1 MSILIYKDSNATDE
15 KTNTLIA
22 KMKEKIG
29 GTSSVKEIYT
39 TSNVIKQISPTL
51 LINSNKMTIPK
62 FKMDDK
68 AIEDIDMKAIN
79 NKENITTM
87 KNLGE
92 NVIKKEEED
101 KEDEVIEVLE
111 QEDEEQGRAELDKEN
126 LLKAFYFGMDPVIG
140 SIVKAD
146 MEGAFHYA
154 DFTALVE
161 ALENGQPVSEVD
173 LARARMCATGSL

>member
-101 KEDEVIEVLE
+101 KEDEDIEVLE

-126 LLKAFYFGMDPVIG
+126 LLKAFYFGMDPFESCIELNTEEDDEQFG
-140 SIVKAD
+140 LKY
-146 MEGAFHYA
+146 MTLQER
-154 DFTALVE
+154 
-161 ALENGQPVSEVD
+161 LENMFDIKLQY
-173 LARARMCATGSL
+173 

>member
-1 MSILIYKDSNATDE
+1 M
-15 KTNTLIA
+15 
-22 KMKEKIG
+22 
-29 GTSSVKEIYT
+29 KEIYT

-126 LLKAFYFGMDPVIG
+126 LLKAFYFGMDPFESCIELNTEEDDEQFG
-140 SIVKAD
+140 LKY
-146 MEGAFHYA
+146 MTLQER
-154 DFTALVE
+154 
-161 ALENGQPVSEVD
+161 LENMFDIKLQY
-173 LARARMCATGSL
+173 

>member
-1 MSILIYKDSNATDE
+1 MLLLLIFKMSILIYKDSNATDE

-126 LLKAFYFGMDPVIG
+126 LLKAFYFGMDPFESCIELNTEEDDEQFG
-140 SIVKAD
+140 LKY
-146 MEGAFHYA
+146 MTLQER
-154 DFTALVE
+154 
-161 ALENGQPVSEVD
+161 LENMFDIKLQY
-173 LARARMCATGSL
+173 

>member
-126 LLKAFYFGMDPVIG
+126 LLKAFYFGMDPFESCIELNTEEDDEQFG
-140 SIVKAD
+140 LKY
-146 MEGAFHYA
+146 MTLQER
-154 DFTALVE
+154 
-161 ALENGQPVSEVD
+161 LENMFDIKLQY
-173 LARARMCATGSL
+173 

>member
-15 KTNTLIA
+15 KTNILIS
-22 KMKEKIG
+22 KMKEKLG

-62 FKMDDK
+62 FRMDDK
-68 AIEDIDMKAIN
+68 AIEDIDMKAIS

-87 KNLGE
+87 KNVSE

-111 QEDEEQGRAELDKEN
+111 QEDEEQGRAELDREN
-126 LLKAFYFGMDPVIG
+126 LLKAFYFGMDPFESCIELNNQEEEDEQFG
-140 SIVKAD
+140 LKY
-146 MEGAFHYA
+146 MTLQER
-154 DFTALVE
+154 
-161 ALENGQPVSEVD
+161 LENMFDIKLQY
-173 LARARMCATGSL
+173 

>member
-15 KTNTLIA
+15 KTNILIS
-22 KMKEKIG
+22 KMKEKLG

-39 TSNVIKQISPTL
+39 TSNVIKQISPIL

-62 FKMDDK
+62 FRMDDK
-68 AIEDIDMKAIN
+68 AIEDIDMKAIS

-87 KNLGE
+87 KNVSE

-111 QEDEEQGRAELDKEN
+111 QEDEEQGRAELDREN
-126 LLKAFYFGMDPVIG
+126 LLKAFYFGMDPFESCIELNNEEEEDEQFG
-140 SIVKAD
+140 LKY
-146 MEGAFHYA
+146 MTLQER
-154 DFTALVE
+154 
-161 ALENGQPVSEVD
+161 LENMFDIKLQY
-173 LARARMCATGSL
+173 

>member
-1 MSILIYKDSNATDE
+1 MSILIYKDSNVTDE
-15 KTNTLIA
+15 KTNILIS

-62 FKMDDK
+62 FRMDDK
-68 AIEDIDMKAIN
+68 AIEDIDMKAIS

-87 KNLGE
+87 KNVSE

-111 QEDEEQGRAELDKEN
+111 QEDEEQGRAELDREN
-126 LLKAFYFGMDPVIG
+126 LLKAFYFGMDPFESCIELNNEEEEDEQFG
-140 SIVKAD
+140 LKY
-146 MEGAFHYA
+146 MTLQER
-154 DFTALVE
+154 
-161 ALENGQPVSEVD
+161 LENMFDIKLQY
-173 LARARMCATGSL
+173 

>member
-1 MSILIYKDSNATDE
+1 
-15 KTNTLIA
+15 
-22 KMKEKIG
+22 
-29 GTSSVKEIYT
+29 
-39 TSNVIKQISPTL
+39 
-51 LINSNKMTIPK
+51 MTIPK

-126 LLKAFYFGMDPVIG
+126 LLKAFYFGMDPFESCIELNTEEDDEQFG
-140 SIVKAD
+140 LKY
-146 MEGAFHYA
+146 MTLQER
-154 DFTALVE
+154 
-161 ALENGQPVSEVD
+161 LENMFDIKLQY
-173 LARARMCATGSL
+173 

>member
-1 MSILIYKDSNATDE
+1 MLLLLIFKMSILIYKDSNATDE

-22 KMKEKIG
+22 KMKEKLG

-126 LLKAFYFGMDPVIG
+126 LLKAFYFGMDPFESCIELNTEEDDEQFG
-140 SIVKAD
+140 LKY
-146 MEGAFHYA
+146 MTLQER
-154 DFTALVE
+154 
-161 ALENGQPVSEVD
+161 LENMFDIKLQY
-173 LARARMCATGSL
+173 

>member
-15 KTNTLIA
+15 KTNILIS

-62 FKMDDK
+62 FRMDDK
-68 AIEDIDMKAIN
+68 AIEDIDMKAIS

-87 KNLGE
+87 KNVSE

-111 QEDEEQGRAELDKEN
+111 QEDEEQGRAELDREN
-126 LLKAFYFGMDPVIG
+126 LLKAFYFGMDPFESCIELNNQEEEDEQFG
-140 SIVKAD
+140 LKY
-146 MEGAFHYA
+146 MTLQER
-154 DFTALVE
+154 
-161 ALENGQPVSEVD
+161 LENMFDIKLQY
-173 LARARMCATGSL
+173 

>member
-15 KTNTLIA
+15 KTNILIS

-62 FKMDDK
+62 FRMDDK
-68 AIEDIDMKAIN
+68 AIEDIDMKAIS

-87 KNLGE
+87 KNVSE

-111 QEDEEQGRAELDKEN
+111 QEDEEQGRAELDREN
-126 LLKAFYFGMDPVIG
+126 LLKAFYFGMDPFESCIELNNEEEEDEQFG
-140 SIVKAD
+140 LKY
-146 MEGAFHYA
+146 MTLQER
-154 DFTALVE
+154 
-161 ALENGQPVSEVD
+161 LENMFDIKLQY
-173 LARARMCATGSL
+173 

>member
-15 KTNTLIA
+15 KTNILIS
-22 KMKEKIG
+22 KMKEKLG

-62 FKMDDK
+62 FRMDDK
-68 AIEDIDMKAIN
+68 AIEDIDMKAIS

-87 KNLGE
+87 KNVSE

-111 QEDEEQGRAELDKEN
+111 QEDEEQGRAELDREN
-126 LLKAFYFGMDPVIG
+126 LLKAFYFGMDPFESCIELNNEEEEDEQFG
-140 SIVKAD
+140 LKY
-146 MEGAFHYA
+146 MTLQER
-154 DFTALVE
+154 
-161 ALENGQPVSEVD
+161 LENMFDIKLQY
-173 LARARMCATGSL
+173 

>member
-1 MSILIYKDSNATDE
+1 MLLLLIFKMSILIYKDSNATDE

-22 KMKEKIG
+22 KMKEKLG

-126 LLKAFYFGMDPVIG
+126 LLKAFYFGMDPFESCIELNNEEDDEQFG
-140 SIVKAD
+140 LKY
-146 MEGAFHYA
+146 MTLQER
-154 DFTALVE
+154 
-161 ALENGQPVSEVD
+161 LENMFDIKLQY
-173 LARARMCATGSL
+173 

>member
-1 MSILIYKDSNATDE
+1 MLLLLIFKMSILIYKDSNATDE

-101 KEDEVIEVLE
+101 KEDE
-111 QEDEEQGRAELDKEN
+111 EQGRAELDKEN
-126 LLKAFYFGMDPVIG
+126 LLKAFYFGMDPFESCIELNNEEDDEQFG
-140 SIVKAD
+140 LKY
-146 MEGAFHYA
+146 MTLQER
-154 DFTALVE
+154 
-161 ALENGQPVSEVD
+161 LENMFDIKLQY
-173 LARARMCATGSL
+173 

>member
-15 KTNTLIA
+15 KTNILIS

-39 TSNVIKQISPTL
+39 TSNGIKQISPTL

-62 FKMDDK
+62 VRMDDK
-68 AIEDIDMKAIN
+68 AIEDIDMKAIS

-87 KNLGE
+87 KNVSE
-92 NVIKKEEED
+92 NEIKKEEED

-111 QEDEEQGRAELDKEN
+111 QEDEEQGRAELDREN
-126 LLKAFYFGMDPVIG
+126 LLKAFYFGMDPFESCIELNNEEEEDEQFG
-140 SIVKAD
+140 LKY
-146 MEGAFHYA
+146 MTLQER
-154 DFTALVE
+154 
-161 ALENGQPVSEVD
+161 LENMFYIKLQY
-173 LARARMCATGSL
+173 

>member
-15 KTNTLIA
+15 KTNILIS

-29 GTSSVKEIYT
+29 GTSSVKEIYS

-62 FKMDDK
+62 FRMDDK
-68 AIEDIDMKAIN
+68 AIEDIDMKAIS

-87 KNLGE
+87 KNVSE

-111 QEDEEQGRAELDKEN
+111 QEDEEQGRAELDREN
-126 LLKAFYFGMDPVIG
+126 LLKAFYFGMDPFESCIELNNEEEEDEQFG
-140 SIVKAD
+140 LKY
-146 MEGAFHYA
+146 MTLQER
-154 DFTALVE
+154 
-161 ALENGQPVSEVD
+161 LENMFDIKLQY
-173 LARARMCATGSL
+173 